1 MHTAWCESEGAALL
15 VQDDREGVAPVIVDL
30 LKAKSEACPPGSAA
44 SQQGQR
50 IGHIPATVL
59 AKEAV
64 YNALGVGA
72 YDLHDYIDFK
82 QWLQTALLQVHST
95 AASCPQQNSMHTALE
110 ASRSPGRTAVWLI
123 CIQAVNWLEPT
134 GAYSQT
140 LSFSGLIGA
149 LQLRRG

>member
-1 MHTAWCESEGAALL
+1 M
-15 VQDDREGVAPVIVDL
+15 IVDL
-30 LKAKSEACPPGSAA
+30 LRAKSEVCPPGSAA

-82 QWLQTALLQVHST
+82 QWLQTALLQVDST
-95 AASCPQQNSMHTALE
+95 ATSCPRLNSMHTALE
-110 ASRSPGRTAVWLI
+110 ASCSAGRRAVWLI
-123 CIQAVNWLEPT
+123 CIQQWI
-134 GAYSQT
+134 
-140 LSFSGLIGA
+140 GLN
-149 LQLRRG
+149 LQAPILRP

>member
-1 MHTAWCESEGAALL
+1 MAWRKSEGAVLL

-44 SQQGQR
+44 GQQGQH

-95 AASCPQQNSMHTALE
+95 LCPQLNSMHTALK
-110 ASRSPGRTAVWLI
+110 AS
-123 CIQAVNWLEPT
+123 C
-134 GAYSQT
+134 
-140 LSFSGLIGA
+140 
-149 LQLRRG
+149 

>member
-1 MHTAWCESEGAALL
+1 MHTAWSESEGAALL

-95 AASCPQQNSMHTALE
+95 AASCPQQNSMHTGLE
-110 ASRSPGRTAVWLI
+110 ASRSPAG
-123 CIQAVNWLEPT
+123 Q
-134 GAYSQT
+134 
-140 LSFSGLIGA
+140 LSG
-149 LQLRRG
+149 

>member
-1 MHTAWCESEGAALL
+1 M
-15 VQDDREGVAPVIVDL
+15 IVDL

-44 SQQGQR
+44 SQQGQH
-50 IGHIPATVL
+50 IGHIPALVL

-95 AASCPQQNSMHTALE
+95 ATSCPQLKSMNTALK
-110 ASRSPGRTAVWLI
+110 ASRSAGRRDAWLI
-123 CIQAVNWLEPT
+123 CI
-134 GAYSQT
+134 
-140 LSFSGLIGA
+140 
-149 LQLRRG
+149 